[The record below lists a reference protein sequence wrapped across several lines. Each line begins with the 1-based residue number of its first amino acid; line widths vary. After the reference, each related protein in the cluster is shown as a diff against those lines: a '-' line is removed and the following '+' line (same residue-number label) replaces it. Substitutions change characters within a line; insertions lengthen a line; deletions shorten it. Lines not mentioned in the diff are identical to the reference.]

1 MAQDILTT
9 LRQVNRAVAILVGL
23 LLLACA
29 VFVLADIVLR
39 QVGASF
45 GGTDEISG
53 YVMAISAAWG
63 MAYTMLELGHVRID
77 LLRSRLATRG
87 RVLFDLGSMLVLT
100 FTITIIAFRCW
111 PVLEKTLANGSRA
124 NTTLETPLWLVQV
137 PWFAGW
143 IWFALMAWAT
153 VLAALVLFAQG
164 RFEDTERA
172 IGAFAEQDALV

>member
-45 GGTDEISG
+45 GGTDELSG

-63 MAYTMLELGHVRID
+63 MA
-77 LLRSRLATRG
+77 
-87 RVLFDLGSMLVLT
+87 
-100 FTITIIAFRCW
+100 
-111 PVLEKTLANGSRA
+111 
-124 NTTLETPLWLVQV
+124 
-137 PWFAGW
+137 
-143 IWFALMAWAT
+143 
-153 VLAALVLFAQG
+153 
-164 RFEDTERA
+164 
-172 IGAFAEQDALV
+172 